1 MLINQW
7 SVVMIL
13 MALAS
18 VFLIAYVCI
27 NALLIRS
34 KGEKYLNDDY
44 KHGYIDKKIRF
55 VFSAALICMIIKLMS
70 YPLFYVS
77 IQSFVKSLDTAMCMY
92 GVINSMHGSVRYLEV
107 VKPLVFFFAGGWIIF
122 HFLTRHSKN
131 QTIIHKKIL
140 FLFFAAAWV
149 LTDSLGDLFLFLNM
163 NPGANA
169 TCCSANID
177 VPGRISHILSV
188 YLFGLEYEKPLW
200 GAYYLGNIMV
210 VVSALYLVYKKIN
223 LSRAKKALVCICCMG
238 VINCFISWLAFIELI
253 SPELMKLPY
262 HHCLYCLV
270 QYVPDAWFIIGL
282 FFLGCFGP
290 AWALTLC
297 LIGTETKNDD
307 ALNIY
312 VNRLYLFTATCLGLS
327 LLMVSIHILLGGLK
341 T

>member
-7 SVVMIL
+7 SVVTIL

-27 NALLIRS
+27 NVLLVRS
-34 KGEKYLNDDY
+34 KGKKYLSADY
-44 KHGYIDKKIRF
+44 KQGYIYKKIGF

-77 IQSFVKSLDTAMCMY
+77 VQSFVKSLDSAMCMY
-92 GVINSMHGSVRYLEV
+92 GVISSMHGSVRYFEV
-107 VKPLVFFFAGGWIIF
+107 VKPLVFFLCGGWIIF
-122 HFLTRHSKN
+122 HFLTRHSN
-131 QTIIHKKIL
+131 HQTIIHKKML
-140 FLFFAAAWV
+140 FLFFVAAWV
-149 LTDSLGDLFLFLNM
+149 LADSLGDLFLFLNM

-210 VVSALYLVYKKIN
+210 VAAALYLVYKKTN
-223 LSRAKKALVCICCMG
+223 LSRAKKALVCIFCMG
-238 VINCFISWLAFIELI
+238 VINCFISWLAFAELI
-253 SPELMKLPY
+253 CPELMKLPY
-262 HHCLYCLV
+262 HH
-270 QYVPDAWFIIGL
+270 
-282 FFLGCFGP
+282 
-290 AWALTLC
+290 
-297 LIGTETKNDD
+297 
-307 ALNIY
+307 
-312 VNRLYLFTATCLGLS
+312 
-327 LLMVSIHILLGGLK
+327 ILLGGLK